1 MIKLFSEEL
10 FYTGRRRNMG
20 NDEIV
25 TNCLLSIIVPVY
37 NTEKY
42 IENCLD
48 SLLEQDIDKSVYEI
62 ICVHDGSTDGSLQIL
77 KEYAEKYDNIVLID
91 KSNEG
96 VSIARNLGLEKAQG
110 KYIWFIDSD
119 DWIARDCLGV
129 IAQEIQKYDPSVVQ
143 IDFDYIQA
151 EWRVKECANVFLHK
165 ENVKCSVHNVSVL
178 PYVGA
183 CSSIIKKELLNHY
196 EHKFIEHLHY
206 GEDVLFMREL
216 FDRMRMEGEQGDIV
230 HKMVHC
236 QDEIF
241 YYYRMHDESA
251 MRSSWSKHRERYME
265 SLLKMACID
274 QARMQDTSKPKW
286 YNEEYEELFYQ
297 RIYNYMMDWLPGGY
311 GNLKE
316 QLRQLRKA
324 NLYPCPKPSK
334 KVQRKLTEVSG
345 ISRIKVLYRY
355 FAFRWRWL
363 YPLYYMQMKRKYL
376 KAER

>member
-1 MIKLFSEEL
+1 MRGCSILKGKLDMENNE
-10 FYTGRRRNMG
+10 
-20 NDEIV
+20 V
-25 TNCLLSIIVPVY
+25 VVNCLLSIIVPVY

-48 SLLEQDIDKSVYEI
+48 SLLEQDIDKSMYEI
-62 ICVHDGSTDGSLQIL
+62 ICINDGSTDGSLPIL
-77 KEYAEKYDNIVLID
+77 EEYAERYDNIVLIN

-96 VSIARNLGLEKAQG
+96 VSIARNLGLEKSKG
-110 KYIWFIDSD
+110 RYIWFIDSD
-119 DWIARDCLGV
+119 DWIARECLGV

-151 EWRVKECANVFLHK
+151 EWRVKECASVFLNK
-165 ENVKCSVHNVSVL
+165 GNVKCSVHNVSVL

-196 EHKFIEHLHY
+196 KHKFIEYLHY

-216 FDRMRMEGEQGDIV
+216 FDRMRMEEEQGGIV

-236 QDEIF
+236 QGEIF
-241 YYYRMHDESA
+241 YYYRMHDVSA

-274 QARMQDTSKPKW
+274 QERMQDTSKPKW

-345 ISRIKVLYRY
+345 ISRIKVLYKY

-376 KAER
+376 KAEG

>member
-1 MIKLFSEEL
+1 MRGCSILKGKLDMENNE
-10 FYTGRRRNMG
+10 
-20 NDEIV
+20 V
-25 TNCLLSIIVPVY
+25 VVNCLLSIIVPVY

-48 SLLEQDIDKSVYEI
+48 SLLEQDIDKSMYEI
-62 ICVHDGSTDGSLQIL
+62 ICINDGSTDGSLPIL
-77 KEYAEKYDNIVLID
+77 EEYAERYDNIVLIN

-96 VSIARNLGLEKAQG
+96 VSIARNLGLEKSKG
-110 KYIWFIDSD
+110 RYIWFIDSD
-119 DWIARDCLGV
+119 DWIARECLGV

-151 EWRVKECANVFLHK
+151 EWRVKECASVFLNK
-165 ENVKCSVHNVSVL
+165 GNVKCSVHNVSVL

-196 EHKFIEHLHY
+196 KHKFIEYLHY

-216 FDRMRMEGEQGDIV
+216 FDRMRMEEEQGGIV

-236 QDEIF
+236 QGEIF

-274 QARMQDTSKPKW
+274 QERMQDTSKPKW

-345 ISRIKVLYRY
+345 ISRIKVLYKY

-376 KAER
+376 KAEG